1 MQFALS
7 DGYQIRRPQPTDAE
21 TVQTLVVASDISE
34 FGESSGYS
42 LDELKDDWSRLD
54 LENDAWLAIGPGGEI
69 AGYAFAQQRRHI
81 RFDSEVYVHPEHFG
95 CGIGT
100 AMIRLAEERARE
112 WVPSAPPGVRLAVR
126 NWINA
131 QNADAR
137 SLLEREGYCPAR
149 YFWRMEAQVGEG
161 EPGPVWPE
169 GITVRVVAPDEDLRM
184 IYETS
189 EEAMADHW
197 GHVPSTFEDWRERR
211 TGHGFDSSLWF
222 LAMAGE
228 EPAGVALCGVSDGN
242 GWVNTLAVRRPWR
255 RQGVGMALLR
265 HSFDAFHRR
274 GTERVDLVV
283 DSESPTGATRL
294 YEQAGMRVSQ
304 HYAAFEKVLREGVE
318 PEVEGEVG
326 ATVS

>member
-1 MQFALS
+1 MQFAHS
-7 DGYQIRRPQPTDAE
+7 DGYQIRRPKTTNTEA
-21 TVQTLVVASDISE
+21 VHSLIVASDNSE

-42 LDELKDDWSRLD
+42 LDELKDDWSRMD

-69 AGYAFAQQRRHI
+69 AGYAFAQQRTHERHV
-81 RFDSEVYVHPEHFG
+81 RFDAEVYVHPEHFG

-100 AMIRLAEERARE
+100 AMIRLAEERARA

-131 QNADAR
+131 QNADAC
-137 SLLEREGYCPAR
+137 SLLEREGYRPAR
-149 YFWRMEAQVGEG
+149 YFWRMEAQVGEAERG
-161 EPGPVWPE
+161 LVWPE
-169 GITVRVVAPDEDLRM
+169 GMTVRVAAPDEDLRM
-184 IYETS
+184 FYETS

-211 TGHGFDSSLWF
+211 TGHGFDPSLWF

-255 RQGVGMALLR
+255 RQGVGTALLR
-265 HSFDAFHRR
+265 HTFDVFHRQ
-274 GTERVDLVV
+274 GTRRVDLVV

-304 HYAAFEKVLREGVE
+304 HYAAFEKVLREGE
-318 PEVEGEVG
+318 ASEEG
-326 ATVS
+326 ATG